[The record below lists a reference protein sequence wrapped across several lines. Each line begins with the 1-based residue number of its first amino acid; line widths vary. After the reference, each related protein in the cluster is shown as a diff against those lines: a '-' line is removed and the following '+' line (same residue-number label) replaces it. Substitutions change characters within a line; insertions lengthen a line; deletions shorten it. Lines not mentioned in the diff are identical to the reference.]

1 MDEGLA
7 EGGELVLV
15 DAWGG
20 ADDDG
25 VVGCELEK
33 GLDEGAVEEEE
44 VDDGVDVGDF
54 FELVHPVDFLSDAF
68 ELVRDDLVVGDD
80 EVLDELVDLDVPSFF
95 FEFSEFVQEVLFAS
109 HLQDA

>member
-1 MDEGLA
+1 M
-7 EGGELVLV
+7 
-15 DAWGG
+15 
-20 ADDDG
+20 
-25 VVGCELEK
+25 
-33 GLDEGAVEEEE
+33 DEGAVEEEE